1 MKMMVMSLS
10 GDATGTK
17 VTTLDYMMGAQD
29 RDVTYADGH
38 A

>member
-1 MKMMVMSLS
+1 MSIS
-10 GDATGTK
+10 GDATGQK

-29 RDVTYADGH
+29 RDVTYAET

>member
-1 MKMMVMSLS
+1 MSLS

-29 RDVTYADGH
+29 RDVTYADGP

>member
-1 MKMMVMSLS
+1 MKLAAASIS

-29 RDVTYADGH
+29 RDVSYE
-38 A
+38 